1 MKKVLILGGTGAIG
15 QGIAE
20 KLQNEDVELFC
31 VGSNDLDLSDREAID
46 LFFAKF
52 GIDFDIV
59 IHSAGYNKPC
69 LFKDSNFK
77 DIKKSLDINLNGF
90 LYLIKKIVPYWDQ
103 KQTGDV
109 VIISSLYGFL
119 GRKGRLPYSIS
130 KHGLLAVVKVL
141 AIELADIGVK
151 VNAVSPGYIDTKMT
165 RQNLSDVEIRY
176 IEQSVPLKRLGTP
189 QDIGEVV
196 KFLVSDLNTYITG
209 QNIVVDGGYS
219 IGGFF
224 NYGK

>member
-1 MKKVLILGGTGAIG
+1 M
-15 QGIAE
+15 
-20 KLQNEDVELFC
+20 
-31 VGSNDLDLSDREAID
+31 
-46 LFFAKF
+46 
-52 GIDFDIV
+52 
-59 IHSAGYNKPC
+59 
-69 LFKDSNFK
+69 
-77 DIKKSLDINLNGF
+77 
-90 LYLIKKIVPYWDQ
+90 
-103 KQTGDV
+103 
-109 VIISSLYGFL
+109 
-119 GRKGRLPYSIS
+119 
-130 KHGLLAVVKVL
+130 KVL

>member
-1 MKKVLILGGTGAIG
+1 M
-15 QGIAE
+15 
-20 KLQNEDVELFC
+20 
-31 VGSNDLDLSDREAID
+31 
-46 LFFAKF
+46 
-52 GIDFDIV
+52 
-59 IHSAGYNKPC
+59 
-69 LFKDSNFK
+69 
-77 DIKKSLDINLNGF
+77 
-90 LYLIKKIVPYWDQ
+90 
-103 KQTGDV
+103 
-109 VIISSLYGFL
+109 
-119 GRKGRLPYSIS
+119 
-130 KHGLLAVVKVL
+130 
-141 AIELADIGVK
+141 
-151 VNAVSPGYIDTKMT
+151 NAVSPGYIDTKMT